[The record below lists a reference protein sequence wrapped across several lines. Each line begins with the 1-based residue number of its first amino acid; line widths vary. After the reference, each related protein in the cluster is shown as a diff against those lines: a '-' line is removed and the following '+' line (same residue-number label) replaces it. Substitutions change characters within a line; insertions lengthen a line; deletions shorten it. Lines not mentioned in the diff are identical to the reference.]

1 MRDNGVNVKLELP
14 QEYSRIHDV
23 FHVEKLKRFVPSA
36 IDWPGRAQPRRPK
49 AKLVDGRR
57 RWWALRIVG
66 KKEEERVETV
76 REPIADWNEEE
87 KEEPNPPDNVIPTQ
101 PGPRRVSPRLHA
113 GTRSEEFPPS
123 RPPRSRKAK
132 ERVVEVKRLVVL
144 YQVEWEG
151 GESTWEPVDSLL
163 EQNLQWMIDDYEMR
177 QREMNGELDLGAQ
190 FNFIV
195 TAPINGKVSLLYMR
209 V

>member
-1 MRDNGVNVKLELP
+1 MLSTEKLAVGKGKLSDRWVGPFPVIEVRDNGVNVKLELP

-66 KKEEERVETV
+66 KKEEERVEKV
-76 REPIADWNEEE
+76 REPIADRDEEE
-87 KEEPNPPDNVIPTQ
+87 KEETHPPHNVIATL

-113 GTRSEEFPPS
+113 STRSEALPPA
-123 RPPRSRKAK
+123 RPPRGKAK
-132 ERVVEVKRLVVL
+132 ERVVEVKKLVVL

-151 GESTWEPVDSLL
+151 ERQVGACGLPARAGFAMDDRRVRDASTGDE
-163 EQNLQWMIDDYEMR
+163 R
-177 QREMNGELDLGAQ
+177 
-190 FNFIV
+190 
-195 TAPINGKVSLLYMR
+195 
-209 V
+209 

>member
-1 MRDNGVNVKLELP
+1 LNVKLELP

-66 KKEEERVETV
+66 KKEEERVEKV
-76 REPIADWNEEE
+76 REPIADRDEEE
-87 KEEPNPPDNVIPTQ
+87 KEEIHPPHNVIATL

-113 GTRSEEFPPS
+113 STRSEALPPA
-123 RPPRSRKAK
+123 RPPRGKAK
-132 ERVVEVKRLVVL
+132 ERVVEVKKLVIL

-151 GESTWEPVDSLL
+151 GETTWEPADSLL
-163 EQNLQWMIDDYEMR
+163 EQDLQWMIEEYEMR

-195 TAPINGKVSLLYMR
+195 TAPIDGMVSLLCMR